1 MDNFVVKFKD
11 YNSFNQ
17 NESVQNNY
25 MNYKDFN
32 ENKIEN
38 ISQNNNDP
46 NKVCECYIDN
56 NYPVD
61 IETNVPPELRWTD
74 ANTQAP
80 PQLKNGG
87 IYGGPENNA
96 PWMPSKAPATTTYFM
111 QKLLLSAN
119 PPPNANT
126 QYPGGG
132 NRLGNNYTAMPG
144 IYWYNSYSNPNNKNV
159 HNFKVF
165 KPV

>member
-1 MDNFVVKFKD
+1 MDNFVVNFKD

-38 ISQNNNDP
+38 ISQKNNDP

-80 PQLKNGG
+80 HNLKMVVFMVAQKIMLHGCQVKPQQQQHILCKN
-87 IYGGPENNA
+87 Y
-96 PWMPSKAPATTTYFM
+96 Y
-111 QKLLLSAN
+111 
-119 PPPNANT
+119 
-126 QYPGGG
+126 Y
-132 NRLGNNYTAMPG
+132 RLTHHPML
-144 IYWYNSYSNPNNKNV
+144 I
-159 HNFKVF
+159 HNIQV
-165 KPV
+165 VVID